1 MNRPPTKPND
11 DSSVS
16 SLGELMRLE
25 KERVASEE
33 KRHLAAH
40 EAKLAAEARAAEAL
54 LREEEARRR
63 DAERAREIRA
73 EEDRRLEARIEA
85 EKRAAIER
93 ERVLAEG
100 QVAERARVL
109 EREHELAVKRLE
121 VLASAERSPA
131 AGLFGYAL
139 AGLVAL
145 GSAAGYFGI
154 VRPAA
159 EARLA
164 EADALLRQ
172 NGVALERA
180 RADLAAEKAKA
191 EATSRDV
198 SRGEARIAALEA
210 ELRAARAH
218 APSTHAPTGPHAGTS
233 KGPSAAE
240 PPCVPGDPLCPTIG
254 RP

>member
-25 KERVASEE
+25 KERVASDERR
-33 KRHLAAH
+33 KLAAH

-93 ERVLAEG
+93 ERVL
-100 QVAERARVL
+100 

-121 VLASAERSPA
+121 VLASAERAPA

-145 GSAAGYFGI
+145 GSAAGYFGAL
-154 VRPAA
+154 RPAA

-164 EADALLRQ
+164 EADSVLRQ

-191 EATSRDV
+191 EAASRDV

-218 APSTHAPTGPHAGTS
+218 APSTHTPTGGPHVGTS
-233 KGPSAAE
+233 KGPSAE